1 VAISP
6 NTTTQL
12 TGPVASSCLD
22 PENGLCLCSPRVR
35 AESSIA
41 RANTS
46 ILQESSHKPNS
57 KRSFWSRKVHGIQL
71 HTPPLEVPS
80 RYSAIGCNA
89 VGPLSL

>member
-12 TGPVASSCLD
+12 TGRVASSCLD

-46 ILQESSHKPNS
+46 ILQEPSHKPNS

-71 HTPPLEVPS
+71 HNASTRGPIPLQRNWV
-80 RYSAIGCNA
+80 
-89 VGPLSL
+89 